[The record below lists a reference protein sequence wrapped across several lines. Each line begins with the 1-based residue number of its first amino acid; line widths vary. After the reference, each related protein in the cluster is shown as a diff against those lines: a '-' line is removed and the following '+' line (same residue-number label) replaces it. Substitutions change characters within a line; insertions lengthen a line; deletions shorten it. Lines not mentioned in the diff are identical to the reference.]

1 MIMDQHDETSFREG
15 PCESF
20 ETEFLHAGIAVRHR
34 NRRGGTF
41 GAGNEQPTA
50 QRHAALDPELDIL
63 SFRHRHLL
71 FLLMLISPGPGQCAS
86 DIVRSTRPNG
96 RPSTRY
102 RSASAAPSSGNVLV
116 RVSRSGYYQW
126 KKAEPGPRERAAAG
140 LGGEMRRG
148 FPPHTGPSPLP
159 PATHNHSTQHS

>member
-1 MIMDQHDETSFREG
+1 MGGLLRRVEVPARCSIGWPEIGMIMDQHDETSFREG

-63 SFRHRHLL
+63 SFRHRHFL

-86 DIVRSTRPNG
+86 DIVRRTRPNG
-96 RPSTRY
+96 RPSTRH
-102 RSASAAPSSGNVLV
+102 RGASPAPSSRKLLTTIGL
-116 RVSRSGYYQW
+116 
-126 KKAEPGPRERAAAG
+126 PCPRFR
-140 LGGEMRRG
+140 
-148 FPPHTGPSPLP
+148 
-159 PATHNHSTQHS
+159 

>member
-41 GAGNEQPTA
+41 GAGNEEPTA
-50 QRHAALDPELDIL
+50 QRHAALDPELDIF

-71 FLLMLISPGPGQCAS
+71 FSFMLTSCGPGQRGSYTA
-86 DIVRSTRPNG
+86 RSTRPNG
-96 RPSTRY
+96 RPSTKY
-102 RSASAAPSSGNVLV
+102 RSASAAFARLV
-116 RVSRSGYYQW
+116 VV
-126 KKAEPGPRERAAAG
+126 E
-140 LGGEMRRG
+140 
-148 FPPHTGPSPLP
+148 T
-159 PATHNHSTQHS
+159 